1 MNHVAKA
8 LLLIL
13 CVFPLTAH
21 ANAQP
26 VGPFTDSGDIGTVLQ
41 PGFSAFEPTS
51 GTYTIMASGENMWAA
66 KDAFHYRYTQ
76 AKGDLSLSA
85 DISFIG
91 TGTDKHRKACL
102 MIRQS
107 LDPDSAYIDVALHG
121 DGLTSLQFRES
132 KGALTHEV
140 QSNLTSPK
148 RLRLEKRGQF
158 IRLYLS
164 TDSTKD
170 EDLKFSGAS
179 HRLTFTDPFFV
190 GLAVCSHN
198 KDITESATFSNV
210 NLNTSLPTP
219 TTAKPTLYST
229 LETQSISSTDRRV
242 TYTTNTRIEAPNF
255 LPDGTTL
262 IYNQSGRI
270 YRIPAIGGQPQL
282 IDTGF
287 ATRCNNDHA
296 PSPDGSLLA
305 ISDQSQGQRQSLIY
319 TLPITGGT
327 PKLITPTG
335 PSYFHGWSPDGKI
348 LAYCAHRNNE
358 FDIYTIPASAGPNA
372 PAETRLTS
380 AKGLDDGPEYS
391 PDGKFIYF
399 NSDRTG
405 QMQIWRMNPD
415 GSSQEQITTDEFN
428 NWFPHPSPDNKKL
441 LFLSYP
447 PDVKGH
453 PENQLVSLRVL
464 TLSTNKIDTLANL
477 FGGQGTINTPCWS
490 PDSKKIAF
498 ISYHLL
504 P

>member
-1 MNHVAKA
+1 MSHVAKA
-8 LLLIL
+8 QLLIL
-13 CVFPLTAH
+13 CLFPLTSH
-21 ANAQP
+21 AAPIGIFEDQK
-26 VGPFTDSGDIGTVLQ
+26 DIGTLLH
-41 PGFSAFEPTS
+41 PGSS
-51 GTYTIMASGENMWAA
+51 SLDSNLKTYTLSAAGENMWAA
-66 KDAFHYRYTQ
+66 KDAFHYLFSKST
-76 AKGDLSLSA
+76 GDLSLSA

-91 TGTDKHRKACL
+91 TGADKHRKAGL

-107 LDPDSAYIDVALHG
+107 LDADSAYIDVALHG

-140 QSNLTSPK
+140 QSNLTNPK

-179 HRLTFTDPFFV
+179 HRLTFADPFFV
-190 GLAVCSHN
+190 GLALCSHN

-210 NLNTSLPTP
+210 QLNTNLPTP
-219 TTAKPTLYST
+219 TAKPTLYST
-229 LETQSISSTDRRV
+229 LETQSLSSTDRRI
-242 TYTTNTRIEAPNF
+242 TYTTNARIEAPNW
-255 LPDGTTL
+255 LRDGTTL
-262 IYNQSGRI
+262 IYNQAGRI
-270 YRIPAIGGQPQL
+270 YRIPVIGGQPEV
-282 IDTGF
+282 INTGF

-296 PSPDGSLLA
+296 PSPDGVLLA
-305 ISDQSQGQRQSLIY
+305 ISDQSQGNRQSLIY

-327 PKLITPTG
+327 PKLITPIG

-348 LAYCAHRNNE
+348 LAFCAQRNNE
-358 FDIYTIPASAGPNA
+358 FDIYTIPASGGPDA
-372 PAETRLTS
+372 STETRLTS

-391 PDGKFIYF
+391 PDGKSIYF

-415 GSSQEQITTDEFN
+415 GSGQEQITTDTFN

-441 LFLSYP
+441 LFLSYS

-464 TLSTNKIDTLANL
+464 TFSTNKIDTLANL

-498 ISYHLL
+498 ISYHLI